1 MTVTKNIVKLGV
13 LFSMTLMALN
23 GYAAKVMPFQSPIAE
38 ETFQTIL
45 VNRALAALGH
55 DIQPIN
61 EVDYAIGYK
70 TIAQQTDDDTIRFMA
85 VNWAPLHENM
95 YQRAGGDAVF
105 YRKGYFVEGCAQ
117 GYLIDKKTAKQYGI
131 RYLNDLKDPKIAKLF
146 DNDGDGKA
154 NLAGCNPGWGCE
166 KVIEHQLDAF
176 GLRKTIEHDQ
186 GQYSAIIS
194 QTIGQFE
201 RGEPVLYYT
210 WTPYWVSGIM
220 KPGRDV
226 VWLEVTHSA
235 HPVTQNTA
243 LSNGKN
249 YGFNVNSMRIVAN
262 ASVAEQHPEVAKLF
276 EVMSLSVNDVSA
288 QNSLVREGQNSLKA
302 INRHVDMWINAHQD
316 QFDQWIE
323 QAQAV
328 TAH

>member
-1 MTVTKNIVKLGV
+1 MSIIKHSFKIVTLISLT
-13 LFSMTLMALN
+13 FSSLN
-23 GYAAKVMPFQSPIAE
+23 GFAAKVMPFQSPIAE
-38 ETFQTIL
+38 ETFQTVL
-45 VNRALAALGH
+45 VNRALAELGH
-55 DIQPIN
+55 EVQPIN

-95 YQRAGGDAVF
+95 YQKAGGDAVF
-105 YRKGYFVEGCAQ
+105 FRKGHYVKGCAQ

-146 DNDGDGKA
+146 DSDGDGKA

-176 GLRKTIEHDQ
+176 GLRQTIEHDQ

-220 KPGRDV
+220 RPGRDV

-235 HPVTQNTA
+235 HPVTKNTA

-262 ASVAEQHPEVAKLF
+262 ASVAKQHPEVAKLF

-288 QNSLVREGQNSLKA
+288 QNSLVREGQNSIKA
-302 INRHVDMWINAHQD
+302 INRHVDMWIQAHQKT
-316 QFDQWIE
+316 FNGWIQ
-323 QAQAV
+323 QARAA
-328 TAH
+328 TDY